1 MVKREG
7 KVECIHVGKDVY
19 WFSAH
24 MEACTQLFPLYH
36 PVTAVVESHT
46 CGPSEG
52 TSDTPGTPREGAT
65 DVANILG
72 PSEGT
77 TCAPGI

>member
-1 MVKREG
+1 MWRERRCRDENSEERAVSPEGSGVKG
-7 KVECIHVGKDVY
+7 QH
-19 WFSAH
+19 
-24 MEACTQLFPLYH
+24 LYH